1 MKEKKPKVKKIKNG
15 SKITAHSLL
24 FIGLSL
30 ILTFALFLGLIFVQN
45 YLSEEITYQ
54 QVLVAKQEIPV
65 GFILT
70 AENASEYL
78 EYKQINVLDITSDNL
93 QNPDALY
100 GMKAKVRLVKG
111 ETVMV
116 KDFEDVVSYIEQF
129 ENPVEM
135 SIAAPD
141 ASNADGG
148 KLRAG
153 DMINITLQYS
163 NTQIVDS
170 SYDTGVV
177 VTNNQPVNILS
188 DNGSEQNFAD
198 ISQENNAVL
207 DTDDTNGISIE
218 NVTPEVTEEITDWN
232 AASPQTTNVPLM
244 SQSSTIKITNKAYNF
259 ENQYAYLLEGV
270 YIHKVLDANGNEI
283 APEDTESV
291 ASILVLIVDRSA
303 EIELNEM
310 LENGASMR
318 ISKILDKEKYLAVMK
333 EESSQT
339 SEENEILTETPKS
352 DTKTAESEENIIPEE
367 FLENTN
373 EESVTETVSEENNLQ
388 DSVTD
393 TE

>member
-1 MKEKKPKVKKIKNG
+1 M
-15 SKITAHSLL
+15 
-24 FIGLSL
+24 
-30 ILTFALFLGLIFVQN
+30 
-45 YLSEEITYQ
+45 
-54 QVLVAKQEIPV
+54 
-65 GFILT
+65 
-70 AENASEYL
+70 
-78 EYKQINVLDITSDNL
+78 
-93 QNPDALY
+93 
-100 GMKAKVRLVKG
+100 
-111 ETVMV
+111 
-116 KDFEDVVSYIEQF
+116 
-129 ENPVEM
+129 
-135 SIAAPD
+135 
-141 ASNADGG
+141 
-148 KLRAG
+148 
-153 DMINITLQYS
+153 
-163 NTQIVDS
+163 
-170 SYDTGVV
+170 

-188 DNGSEQNFAD
+188 DNGSEQNFTD

>member
-188 DNGSEQNFAD
+188 DNGSEQNFTD